1 MCDALGTCQQDE
13 VKKNEKETSTKYIR
27 VKMFV
32 TSIDSTCPVAPESCQ
47 RLICYG
53 WHYVA

>member
-13 VKKNEKETSTKYIR
+13 VKKNENETSTKYIR
-27 VKMFV
+27 VKLFV

-47 RLICYG
+47 RPVCYG